1 MKKTIFCLVVMIVSI
16 QFPTYGI
23 GSYEIFKTDSMKLA
37 WESPGEFR
45 VPESVCYDIERGVIY
60 VANINGRPDE
70 KNGKGF
76 ISKLSLEGKIVRLK
90 WIEGLSAPK
99 GMGIAGG
106 FLYVSD
112 IDHVVKI
119 DIEKNKIRKRY
130 KAEGAR
136 FLNDISIDKT
146 GNVYISGMVTNR
158 IYRLKE
164 GKVDVWLETG
174 KLNTPNGLYVKNGN
188 LLVGTKGA
196 VLSIDLATKGISL
209 FIENTG
215 RIDGLVPDGNGNYF
229 ISDWYGHIHL
239 VHPQKKMVTLL
250 DTTPVKINAADI
262 DFVIEKKLLLI
273 PTFYDNRVV
282 AYEVTRK

>member
-1 MKKTIFCLVVMIVSI
+1 MKKTIFWLVVIILSI
-16 QFPTYGI
+16 QFSTFGI
-23 GSYEIFKTDSMKLA
+23 ESDKIFKADSMKLV

-45 VPESVCYDIERGVIY
+45 VPESVCYDKVRGVIY

-76 ISKLSLEGKIVRLK
+76 ISKLSLEGKIVRLT
-90 WIEGLSAPK
+90 WIPGLSAPK
-99 GMGIAGG
+99 GMAIAGG

-146 GNVYISGMVTNR
+146 GNVYISGMATNR

-174 KLNTPNGLYVKNGN
+174 KLNTPNGLYVENGN

-215 RIDGLVPDGNGNYF
+215 RIDGLVPDGNGNYI

-273 PTFYDNRVV
+273 PTFFDNRVV
-282 AYEVTRK
+282 AYEVNRK